1 MSEPDEKSGLELAVE
16 AVGGQAK
23 TLAERLGVSPQA
35 ISQWKQI
42 PSDRVIAVER
52 ITGVHRRFL
61 RPDLHP
67 PELPAS
73 ELTAGAS
80 V

>member
-1 MSEPDEKSGLELAVE
+1 MSDPDEKNGLELAVE

-23 TLAERLGVSPQA
+23 KLAELLEITPQA

-52 ITGVHRRFL
+52 LTGVNRRFL

-67 PELPAS
+67 PELP
-73 ELTAGAS
+73 S
-80 V
+80 VDSAA